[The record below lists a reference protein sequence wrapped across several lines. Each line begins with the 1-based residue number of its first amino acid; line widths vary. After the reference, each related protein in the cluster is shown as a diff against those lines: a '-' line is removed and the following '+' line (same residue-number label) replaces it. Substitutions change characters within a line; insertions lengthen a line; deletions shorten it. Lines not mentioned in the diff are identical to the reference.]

1 MQVKKCKR
9 MLVSSNE
16 AKVAQEYLRAV
27 EDSQAKKIFLLTSMA
42 LNPRAPVFFSNACLA
57 INFNASGLRFSS
69 T

>member
-9 MLVSSNE
+9 MFVWSNE

-27 EDSQAKKIFLLTSMA
+27 EDSHAKKILLTSMA

-57 INFNASGLRFSS
+57 INFNAPGLRFSS